1 MTASLRSRLFR
12 KGLVPL
18 VTALSVVLAA
28 CGPSQASTAQGS
40 ETLRLGYFPNIT
52 QATALVGVKKGIF
65 AQALGPNVTLKTF
78 TFNAGPSALEA
89 LLTDSI
95 DATYVGPNPAINA
108 YIRSKGQAIRI
119 IAGATSGG
127 AALVVNPSIPSAAD
141 LKGKK
146 IASPQLGNTQDVALR
161 WWLKTQGYTT
171 TPEGGGDISIVP
183 QDNAQTLQA
192 FRAGQIDGAWEPEPW
207 ATRLVLE
214 GGGKV
219 LVDERDLWPGGR
231 FVTTNLVVRTDFLQ
245 QHSDVVSHL
254 LQGQLESTDFVNQHP
269 AEAQRVANEAIGGIS
284 GRPLS
289 TQVIAAAWSRLTFTS
304 DPIAASL
311 RSATDHAHAL
321 GLLTSV
327 DLRGIYALGPLNRQL
342 ALAGKPP
349 VEGL

>member
-1 MTASLRSRLFR
+1 VTASLRSRLFQQ
-12 KGLVPL
+12 GLVPL
-18 VTALSVVLAA
+18 LTALSLVLAG
-28 CGPSQASTAQGS
+28 CGPSQAAHAQA

-52 QATALVGVKKGIF
+52 QATALLGVKRGIF
-65 AQALGPNVTLKTF
+65 AQALGPNVTLTTV
-78 TFNAGPSALEA
+78 TFNAGPAALEA
-89 LLTDSI
+89 LLSDSI

-108 YIRSKGQAIRI
+108 YVRSKGQAIRI
-119 IAGATSGG
+119 ISGATAGG
-127 AALVVNPSIPSAAD
+127 AALVVNPSITSAAD
-141 LKGKK
+141 LKGKR

-161 WWLKTQGYTT
+161 WWLKSQGYTT
-171 TPEGGGDISIVP
+171 TPEGGGDVSIVP

-192 FRAGQIDGAWEPEPW
+192 FRAGQIGGAWEPEPW

-269 AEAQRVANEAIGGIS
+269 AEAQRVANEAIGVIT

-289 TQVIAAAWSRLTFTS
+289 TQVIAAAWSHLTFTS
-304 DPIAASL
+304 DPIAPSL
-311 RSATDHAHAL
+311 RAVADHAHAL
-321 GLLTSV
+321 GLLTGV